1 MPTPL
6 LEAPERR
13 FGDRRHAPTPM
24 LSRYTFHGG
33 RRSAARRA
41 EDDRATFVD
50 LYGGRLFLV
59 ALAIIALNLLDAWFT
74 LLFLAQG
81 GHEVNP
87 FVQRVLNLGPAAFIA
102 FKTLGI
108 GACVVFLAIT
118 KNFLAAR
125 IGLVTVLLGYSI
137 LLGWHLYLL
146 LHLDLG
152 TL

>member
-6 LEAPERR
+6 LEAIERR
-13 FGDRRHAPTPM
+13 FGDRRQAPTPM
-24 LSRYTFHGG
+24 VSRYTLQGG
-33 RRSAARRA
+33 RRSAVRRA

-50 LYGGRLFLV
+50 LYGGRLFTV
-59 ALAIIALNLLDAWFT
+59 ALAIVALNLLDAWFT

-81 GHEVNP
+81 GQEVNP
-87 FVQRVLNLGPAAFIA
+87 FVQRVLSLGPSAFIA
-102 FKTLGI
+102 FKTFGI

-125 IGLVTVLLGYSI
+125 IGLVTVVTGYSI

-146 LHLDLG
+146 THVELG
-152 TL
+152 AV